1 MESTM
6 SKDPQL
12 QTISV
17 NLPRALVKRVQALG
31 FNHDLSVSSIAEQSL
46 EAFLED
52 LSEEENAERLRVLGA
67 SLRRVAS

>member
-1 MESTM
+1 M

>member
-1 MESTM
+1 M

-17 NLPRALVKRVQALG
+17 NLPRALVRRVRALG
-31 FNHDLSVSSIAEQSL
+31 FNYDLSVSSIAEQSL

-52 LSEEENAERLRVLGA
+52 SSEEENAARLRGLGA
-67 SLRRVAS
+67 TLRRVAG